1 MRMNIN
7 KTLSWIFIKIVRFY
21 QLFISPIF
29 PNSCRF
35 YPTCSNYAIEAVK
48 KFGFFEG
55 FLLSIW
61 RILRCGPWSQGGVD
75 PPKPLFKRN
84 RLCKKTKKEF

>member
-1 MRMNIN
+1 MKTIN
-7 KTLSWIFIKIVRFY
+7 KLLTFMFISIIKFY
-21 QLFISPIF
+21 QVFLSPIF

-55 FLLSIW
+55 LVLSIW
-61 RILRCGPWSQGGVD
+61 RILRCAPWSKGGYD
-75 PPKPLFKRN
+75 PPKPLFKRK
-84 RLCKKTKKEF
+84 LPCKKTKKEF